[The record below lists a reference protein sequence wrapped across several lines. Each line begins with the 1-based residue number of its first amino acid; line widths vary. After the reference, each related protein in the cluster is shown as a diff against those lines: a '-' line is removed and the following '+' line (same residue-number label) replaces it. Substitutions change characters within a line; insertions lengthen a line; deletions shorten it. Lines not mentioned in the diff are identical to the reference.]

1 MAEGTP
7 AKVLCACTGNIC
19 RSPAMEKYLQRAWGN
34 HAVVTSA
41 GTYAM
46 VGWEVP
52 DLMLTAM
59 SRVKLDAMEHEPA
72 QLEVDDIRS
81 YDLVIVASPEH
92 RQWIGQR
99 VGAYPANVFL
109 ATEAA
114 ELAAATQCP
123 TTGPLEDRI
132 RAAAPTWHKQRADQ
146 PPSRHEGI
154 LDPYGRGVDDHH
166 TSMAQITAALE
177 PIVAWTQ

>member
-1 MAEGTP
+1 MADDSP
-7 AKVLCACTGNIC
+7 ARVMVVCTGNIC
-19 RSPAMEKYLQRAWGN
+19 RSPAMEKYLQRAWGEA
-34 HAVVTSA
+34 AVVTSS

-59 SRVKLDAMEHEPA
+59 GRVKLDAMTHEPA
-72 QLEVDDIRS
+72 QLEIEDVRTN
-81 YDLVIVASPEH
+81 DLVIVAAPEH

-109 ATEAA
+109 ANEAA
-114 ELAAATQCP
+114 ELARATECP
-123 TTGPLEDRI
+123 TSGPLADRI
-132 RAAAPTWHKQRADQ
+132 RAAAPTWHKARADQ
-146 PPSRHEGI
+146 PPARHEGI

-166 TSMAQITAALE
+166 ESMNQIVAALE
-177 PIVAWTQ
+177 PVVAWTQ